1 MPGWCAASA
10 APTAATGW
18 GGRRALLPGRAG
30 GRHHGGR
37 RHPRRRGAAGLGARR
52 AAGGGRL
59 QGRRRA
65 AAAGLD
71 RGPRQPARRRRARH
85 AGRRRRGSAA
95 RARGQAGRGPR
106 GVGHAIAPEPGARPP
121 PGGGE
126 PFRIVTAGV
135 PPIAGA
141 TVRES
146 RECAATSEPVETVR
160 RLLCHEPRGHA
171 DMYGCFLV
179 APDDDGADL
188 GVLFWHKD
196 GYSTACGH
204 GTIAL
209 GAWAVESGTVSAPRD
224 GEVDVTI
231 DVPSGRVVARVRVD
245 GGMVERVGFRN
256 VPSFVMGRDVDA
268 AGVAV
273 DVSYGGAIY
282 ASVPASRLGLRV
294 APDDLPAL
302 IAAGRAVKR
311 GLEGTEVARHPGD
324 ERLSGIYGTI
334 LYEEVGPLHQ
344 RNVTIFADG
353 EVDRSPCGSG
363 TSARCALLAAD
374 GLLGE
379 GDVLRHDSIVGSTFT
394 ARVVGSVA
402 DGVLTEVEGMAYR
415 TGEHRFVLDPR
426 DPLGTG
432 FVLR

>member
-1 MPGWCAASA
+1 VGDAL
-10 APTAATGW
+10 APEIAATDYHT
-18 GGRRALLPGRAG
+18 A
-30 GRHHGGR
+30 
-37 RHPRRRGAAGLGARR
+37 
-52 AAGGGRL
+52 
-59 QGRRRA
+59 
-65 AAAGLD
+65 
-71 RGPRQPARRRRARH
+71 
-85 AGRRRRGSAA
+85 
-95 RARGQAGRGPR
+95 
-106 GVGHAIAPEPGARPP
+106 
-121 PGGGE
+121 GE

-135 PPIAGA
+135 PPIAGT
-141 TVRES
+141 TVAERRET
-146 RECAATSEPVETVR
+146 AAASEAIDAVR

-171 DMYGCFLV
+171 DMYGCFPV
-179 APDDDGADL
+179 APDDEGADL

-209 GAWAVESGTVSAPRD
+209 GAWAVDSGVVVAPDD
-224 GEVDVTI
+224 GEVAVTI
-231 DVPSGRVVARVRVD
+231 DVPSGRVAARVRTRGGTVD
-245 GGMVERVGFRN
+245 AVTFCN
-256 VPSFVMGRDVDA
+256 VPSFVVARDVAA

-282 ASVPASRLGLRV
+282 ASVPAARFGLRV
-294 APDDLPAL
+294 VPDDLPAL
-302 IAAGRAVKR
+302 IAAGRAVKAA
-311 GLEGTEVARHPGD
+311 LAGTEAARHPAD
-324 ERLSGIYGTI
+324 ERLSGIYGTV
-334 LYEEVGPLHQ
+334 LYEDVGERHQ

-374 GLLGE
+374 GTLRA
-379 GDVLRHDSIVGSTFT
+379 GDVLRHDSIVGSTFL
-394 ARVVGSVA
+394 ARVVGHTR